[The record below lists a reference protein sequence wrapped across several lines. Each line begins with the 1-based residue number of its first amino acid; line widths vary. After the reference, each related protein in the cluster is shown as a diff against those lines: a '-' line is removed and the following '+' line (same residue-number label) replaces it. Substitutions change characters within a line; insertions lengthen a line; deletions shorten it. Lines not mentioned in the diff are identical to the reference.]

1 MDNMPMKVVILG
13 FIPEAIFML
22 WAGFCLVGEDVSTKK
37 VIGVGVLQG
46 ITSYFIRRYTPF
58 GIHSIIHII
67 TLINYTY
74 FIIRVRYRVAVI
86 SVLISFVI
94 VFLVEGTVMIF
105 MHVNVTY
112 VFYMDWERV
121 LLFLPHNLVLAGIV
135 YVCKKQKYSLLE
147 ESVLLRKI
155 VRKPILEKDY

>member
-1 MDNMPMKVVILG
+1 MDNMPIKVVILG
-13 FIPEAIFML
+13 SIPEAIFML
-22 WAGFCLVGEDVSTKK
+22 WAGLCLVEEDVSTKQ

-46 ITSYFIRRYTPF
+46 ITSYFIRRYSPF
-58 GIHSIIHII
+58 GVHSIIHII

-74 FIIRVRYRVAVI
+74 FIIKVRYRVAVI

-94 VFLVEGTVMIF
+94 VFLVEGTVTIL
-105 MHVNVTY
+105 MHVNVTH

-121 LLFLPHNLVLAGIV
+121 LLFLPHNFVLAGIV
-135 YVCKKQKYSLLE
+135 YVCKKHKYSLLE

-155 VRKPILEKDY
+155 VREPILEKDY